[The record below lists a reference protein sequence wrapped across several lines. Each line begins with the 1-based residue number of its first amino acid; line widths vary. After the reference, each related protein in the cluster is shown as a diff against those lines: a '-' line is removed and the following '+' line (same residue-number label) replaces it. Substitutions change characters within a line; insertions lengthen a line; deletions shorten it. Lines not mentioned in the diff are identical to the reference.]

1 MEDLLR
7 CLAKLIKGYQSAE
20 ILSLPRIHQLK
31 VTSVLNWLVIF
42 ELIWLLMMLEKE
54 LGVSLYLSKV
64 KRLTNTLRIVV
75 DELKLESLKFGSEHL
90 VFGLEYLRFDLRL
103 RSHSL

>member
-54 LGVSLYLSKV
+54 LGLSLYLSKV
-64 KRLTNTLRIVV
+64 KRLTNTLRIIV
-75 DELKLESLKFGSEHL
+75 DELKLESLKSGPEHL